1 MNMMKKHLDARG
13 KGEYTYDYPN
23 DILLF
28 KTKDRDYAK
37 SLEFGNLIVDIDTEG
52 FITGLR
58 LFDAS
63 KILKLSKI
71 TLKNLKQFEF
81 NADVEDKII
90 TIKLRFACMVRNA
103 PKIIQG
109 QDFIREA
116 ISSSIPNSEVV
127 CTVA

>member
-1 MNMMKKHLDARG
+1 MEKKHLDARG

-37 SLEFGNLIVDIDTEG
+37 SLEFGNLIVDVDTEG

-71 TLKNLKQFEF
+71 TLKHLKQFEF

-90 TIKLRFACMVRNA
+90 TIQLRFTCTIRNA
-103 PKIIQG
+103 PKVVQG

-116 ISSSIPNSEVV
+116 LSESIQNSEVI
-127 CTVA
+127 CSVA

>member
-1 MNMMKKHLDARG
+1 MTKKYLDARE
-13 KGEYTYDYPN
+13 KGEYTYDYAN

-37 SLEFGNLIVDIDTEG
+37 SLDLGNLIVDIDTEG

-71 TLKNLKQFEF
+71 TLNNLKQFEF

-90 TIKLRFACMVRNA
+90 TVQLRFTCVIRNA
-103 PKIIQG
+103 QKIVQG

-116 ISSSIPNSEVV
+116 TSTSIQNSEVV

>member
-1 MNMMKKHLDARG
+1 MTKKHLDARG

-63 KILKLSKI
+63 KILQLSKI

-81 NADVEDKII
+81 NTDVEDKII
-90 TIKLRFACMVRNA
+90 TIKLRFTCVIRNA

-116 ISSSIPNSEVV
+116 INSSVPNSEVV
-127 CTVA
+127 CSVA

>member
-1 MNMMKKHLDARG
+1 MTKKHLDARG

-23 DILLF
+23 DVLLF
-28 KTKDRDYAK
+28 KTKDRDYSK
-37 SLEFGNLIVDIDTEG
+37 SLKFGNLIVDINSEG

-81 NADVEDKII
+81 NADVEDKIV
-90 TIKLRFACMVRNA
+90 TIKLRFVCMVRNA
-103 PKIIQG
+103 PKIVQG
-109 QDFIREA
+109 QDIIREA
-116 ISSSIPNSEVV
+116 ISSSIQNSEVV